1 MAYYKN
7 YGNTARAVEPEPAV
21 QQKPLVKSKKSRVV
35 MFVYRNDHRHK
46 LSLLTV
52 ITLLLI
58 FAGAAGIAVTYANT
72 SIAKQHLSMLTR
84 ELRENRLLIKNLSEE
99 VNRYAD
105 TGSIMEAARKI
116 GMSEPKPYQ
125 IIHIN
130 VPDENYVEYN

>member
-7 YGNTARAVEPEPAV
+7 YGNTARSIESEPVIQP
-21 QQKPLVKSKKSRVV
+21 KPPVKSKKSRAV

-52 ITLLLI
+52 ITLLFI
-58 FAGAAGIAVTYANT
+58 FAGAAGIAVTFANT
-72 SIAKQHLSMLTR
+72 SIAKQRLNTLNR
-84 ELRENRLLIKNLSEE
+84 ELREKRLLIKNMSEE
-99 VNRYAD
+99 VNRHAD
-105 TGSIMEAARKI
+105 TCSLMEAARNM